1 MMNDDMMRN
10 IEYLREK
17 ADISYEEAVS
27 LLERFDGN
35 VMRVLVELERQ
46 GRVFQQAETGLN
58 SKPEGKAYANKS
70 DGRSFLEKALQHR
83 LVVESGSGD
92 KKATVANLSAP
103 FCAGAAL
110 LAPHVAIGSVALM
123 FVMGY
128 RVRIEKK
135 PFGKLPEDPQE
146 FVDRAVSN
154 IKKTASSLSET
165 ARDLGSDKHND
176 SDNDDDDEGGE
187 ITIE

>member
-1 MMNDDMMRN
+1 MINDEVLRN

-17 ADISYEEAVS
+17 ADVSYEEAVT

-46 GRVFQQAETGLN
+46 GRVHQPADTGGAYG
-58 SKPEGKAYANKS
+58 KPSGQGAPKKKT
-70 DGRSFLEKALQHR
+70 DGRSFFEKALQHR
-83 LVVESGSGD
+83 LVIENGSGEN
-92 KKATVANLSAP
+92 KETIANLSAP
-103 FCAGAAL
+103 FCAGAAIV
-110 LAPHVAIGSVALM
+110 APHLAIGAVALM

-128 RVRIEKK
+128 RVKVKQK
-135 PFGKLPEDPQE
+135 PVKLPEDPQE

-165 ARDLGSDKHND
+165 AREMQDRQEN
-176 SDNDDDDEGGE
+176 DDDEGGE